1 MKLEQKQ
8 IISRRMQLANP
19 LAMGRELGAG
29 RVRLLAIITGG
40 HFGIHWFQQLFP
52 VVLPS
57 LKADLGLSDVQV
69 GALSSVRQLINGA
82 MDLPCGVLADSL
94 SRHRAPLLASA
105 LLSMGVGYSLMGVL
119 PVFAW
124 VLIGC
129 GLIGLGTAL
138 WHPAAAAALS
148 NNFPERRA
156 TALSIHGMGAT
167 ISDTLTPLVAGFL
180 LVTISLNSFLA
191 VQLAPAL
198 IIALLIRSG
207 LARQFSQV
215 EKPAALS
222 EHLREM
228 VALAK
233 NSTFVG
239 ITLATGFMQMGR
251 IVIITFLPIYLQ
263 EYLGYSPFA
272 LGVYIALLH
281 AMGIISQPILGHL
294 SDRLGR
300 KAVLFPSFITLGILF
315 ALLRAVAPGVPLAFV
330 VAAIG
335 LFFYT
340 LLNVTFAAAMD
351 IAGSKLQA
359 TSYGLSSLMMQLAT
373 SPTPIVAGWLIG
385 KYGIGSAFLL
395 AGVLTLLGG
404 LLLLPLRLYRGR
416 RAESLN
422 R

>member
-156 TALSIHGMGAT
+156 TALSIQGMGAT

-263 EYLGYSPFA
+263 EYLGYSPCA
-272 LGVYIALLH
+272 LGVYFALLH

-300 KAVLFPSFITLGILF
+300 KAVLFPSFIFRNIIRF
-315 ALLRAVAPGVPLAFV
+315 A
-330 VAAIG
+330 
-335 LFFYT
+335 
-340 LLNVTFAAAMD
+340 
-351 IAGSKLQA
+351 Q
-359 TSYGLSSLMMQLAT
+359 
-373 SPTPIVAGWLIG
+373 
-385 KYGIGSAFLL
+385 
-395 AGVLTLLGG
+395 
-404 LLLLPLRLYRGR
+404 GR
-416 RAESLN
+416 RAGRPAAFRSRGYRSLLLYLAQCHF